1 MSLVT
6 ETGAGLADA
15 ESYASVDAADAYHEG
30 RNIGWL
36 DLALP
41 EKEAALRLA
50 TDYLHQRFTGA
61 WQGLRV
67 RVDQALDW
75 PRSGVIVD
83 GIEQR
88 YTVLPV
94 QLVRATCEMALKAA
108 SQPLTTDETAAVK
121 SEKVGPIEVTYAD
134 GARQQTRFMAV
145 ENMVRPL
152 LRSGSQGSIRVVRA

>member
-6 ETGAGLADA
+6 ETGASLPDA
-15 ESYASVDAADAYHEG
+15 ESYASVEAADAYHAG
-30 RNIGWL
+30 RTIGWL

-50 TDYLHQRFTGA
+50 TDYLHQRFTGS
-61 WQGLRV
+61 WQGQRV
-67 RVDQALDW
+67 RADQALDW

-94 QLVRATCEMALKAA
+94 QLVRATCELALKASA
-108 SQPLTTDETAAVK
+108 QPLTADETAAVK
-121 SEKVGPIEVTYAD
+121 SEKVGPIEITYAD
-134 GARQQTRFMAV
+134 GARQQTRFAAV

-152 LRSGSQGSIRVVRA
+152 LRVGSQGSVRVFRA